1 VRVRWGGPL
10 LGNPARTWGCLVL
23 AGCVV
28 VVVALGL
35 PLRGQTGPD
44 SFDAAVDAPVIAFLG
59 SHHGLV
65 LWLAWPATAVPS
77 IAVSAATAIGCLVAR
92 RLNGALLA
100 VAAVPVA
107 SALDDAVL
115 KHLFHRTYLGQL
127 AFPSGHV
134 TSVSAQAAMLAVIL
148 LVAPH
153 PRRTQAPRVA
163 LLAVFCV
170 LTLATAVAVIAL
182 RWHYF
187 TDTVAGAA
195 VGTGTVLALALVID
209 LASAVISN
217 RTRLSA
223 NRGAL
228 PEQAGAGGNRAA
240 EAVLDD

>member
-10 LGNPARTWGCLVL
+10 LGNPARTWGGLAL

-28 VVVALGL
+28 VVLALGL

-44 SFDAAVDAPVIAFLG
+44 SFDAAVDTPVIAFLG
-59 SHHGLV
+59 SHHGLL
-65 LWLAWPATAVPS
+65 LWLAWPATAVPG
-77 IAVSAATAIGCLVAR
+77 IAVSAATAIGCLVAG
-92 RLNGALLA
+92 RLSGALLA
-100 VAAVPVA
+100 LAAVPVA
-107 SALDDAVL
+107 SALDDVVL

-134 TSVSAQAAMLAVIL
+134 TSVSAQAAMLAVLL

-153 PRRTQAPRVA
+153 PRRTQAARVA
-163 LLAVFCV
+163 LVAVFCV
-170 LTLATAVAVIAL
+170 LTLTTAVAVIAL

-195 VGTGTVLALALVID
+195 VGTGTVLALALLID
-209 LASAVISN
+209 LTSAVISN
-217 RTRLSA
+217 RARLPA
-223 NRGAL
+223 NRGAP
-228 PEQAGAGGNRAA
+228 PEQVGSSGNRAS